1 MKLHYLEYDVRPING
16 AVTPPAL
23 AELSAVT
30 VLLTH
35 PAGMSHVFYI
45 YPSAVG
51 WNDPAVWSPEILRL
65 LQESRTVEASSL
77 YHLLKTIVRMNLKR
91 LLGNNQ

>member
-1 MKLHYLEYDVRPING
+1 MKLHYLEYDIQALDG
-16 AVTPPAL
+16 AAAPPAL
-23 AELSAVT
+23 AALSAMT
-30 VLLTH
+30 LLLTH
-35 PAGMSHVFYI
+35 PAGMSHLFYI
-45 YPSAVG
+45 YPSGAG

-91 LLGNNQ
+91 LLGDRQ